1 MRRFVEDCIP
11 VLVLVMRCRDTRKE
25 MSERRLDATH
35 LLTEFPAC
43 CFNATL
49 NIPIQFSVVIS
60 VIPPLLPPPAEPT
73 LTSPM
78 SCLRTLDDGR
88 FLSSL

>member
-49 NIPIQFSVVIS
+49 NKLIQ
-60 VIPPLLPPPAEPT
+60 
-73 LTSPM
+73 
-78 SCLRTLDDGR
+78 
-88 FLSSL
+88 FLSSFP

>member
-1 MRRFVEDCIP
+1 

-49 NIPIQFSVVIS
+49 NIPIQF
-60 VIPPLLPPPAEPT
+60 
-73 LTSPM
+73 
-78 SCLRTLDDGR
+78 
-88 FLSSL
+88 LSSFP